1 MWIGRCSRFQFPIYF
16 LSLHS
21 LFLSSPYYHPFVVTH
36 ILLFFLC
43 LLLSLMPDAP
53 CVPLS
58 RFLCQKCQFSVLSE
72 ARPHIIPTTHSAKT
86 FKAHKKQ
93 NFHLSLLK
101 TPCKQQDWWSLV
113 PYVFASD
120 SLVAITL
127 SPMSPSCPVW
137 HLYSVAGGTRAAS
150 TLPST
155 AVNSCIPSPF
165 LCWKLNLNHWYS
177 DSMKLN
183 YMWDLYVFYAFVCK

>member
-101 TPCKQQDWWSLV
+101 TPCSQAAGLMKPGSLWLCIWLARCHNLVSYVSFMSCVTSLLRGRRDQGSEHTAQHSCQQLHSFPISLLEIEFESLV
-113 PYVFASD
+113 
-120 SLVAITL
+120 L
-127 SPMSPSCPVW
+127 W
-137 HLYSVAGGTRAAS
+137 LYET
-150 TLPST
+150 
-155 AVNSCIPSPF
+155 
-165 LCWKLNLNHWYS
+165 
-177 DSMKLN
+177 
-183 YMWDLYVFYAFVCK
+183 